1 MCYSFC
7 LYRHRKWRRPAC
19 PQRCRAGAEAVQSPE
34 RTAAP
39 VLRTRRYRAGVPTEL
54 AVPTSG
60 LLLFIRYAF
69 MPNHLGYCGGNE
81 NELLLERAA
90 TGQADPGLTPLL
102 TKFTGAL
109 PYLRAIA
116 AANGIGDPFD
126 RRVVEAYWIGNE
138 LLAGVDAGDLYK
150 TLEARFGRQLPPK
163 LREQVLRK
171 PPEGAKPFH
180 FFHVVDVYRHLERE
194 TVGMAAIESCRIS
207 WGRVREVEGATL
219 TVARQPMVC
228 RDGKLALG
236 EPVPERVL
244 RSYDGL
250 GFADDVAVGD
260 WVSVHWGWACEV
272 LDARKLANLRK
283 WTAVHLEIANKTV

>member
-1 MCYSFC
+1 MGI
-7 LYRHRKWRRPAC
+7 PAAGTA
-19 PQRCRAGAEAVQSPE
+19 AGAAG
-34 RTAAP
+34 AAAN
-39 VLRTRRYRAGVPTEL
+39 AGVTR
-54 AVPTSG
+54 
-60 LLLFIRYAF
+60 FIRYAF

-81 NELLLERAA
+81 NEVLLERAA
-90 TGQADPGLTPLL
+90 TGQAGSELTPML
-102 TKFTGAL
+102 TRFTGAL

-116 AANGIGDPFD
+116 AANRIGDPFD
-126 RRVVEAYWIGNE
+126 ARVVDAYWLGNE
-138 LLAGVDAGDLYK
+138 LLAGVEAGDLHK

-207 WGRVREVEGATL
+207 WGQVEAVDGAGL
-219 TVARQPMVC
+219 TVRRQPLAW

-236 EPVPERVL
+236 DALPERVL
-244 RSYDGL
+244 RSVDGL
-250 GFADDVAVGD
+250 GFVDDVAVGD

-272 LDARKLANLRK
+272 LDAHRLANLRG
-283 WTAVHLEIANKTV
+283 WTDVHMAIANRTV